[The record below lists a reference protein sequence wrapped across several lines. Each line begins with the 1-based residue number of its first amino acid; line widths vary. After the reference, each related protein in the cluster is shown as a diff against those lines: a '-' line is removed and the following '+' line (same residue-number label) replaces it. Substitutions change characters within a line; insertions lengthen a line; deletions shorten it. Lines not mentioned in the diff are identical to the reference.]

1 MAVEIKQVRIGWR
14 SRLRVKLL
22 RTFFRPL
29 LSRMGKASPERMAAL
44 QARAAAG
51 LKDKYSGLPT
61 RYCVVEGISGH
72 LIGAASECQRL
83 AILYLHGGAFVF
95 PASPDLQVALL
106 GRLCSDLDAVGFMP
120 DYRLVPR
127 HPWPAA
133 LDDCERGYRGLL
145 SLGFAP
151 ERIVVMGESAGGN
164 LVLSLLQRIRK
175 AGLPMPACAVPISA
189 VTELGRSHAPP
200 SRTFNARRE
209 ALIPIA
215 FGNRMTQLYV
225 DGQDASNPEISPL
238 YADYAGLPPLHFLVG
253 AEEYLLD
260 DTLLAAEQARAAG
273 VETELEV
280 WPVLPHAFP
289 LFESMFSEA
298 PLARKEMVAFIRR
311 HVGRSNESSN
321 VTSLRRS

>member
-22 RTFFRPL
+22 RTFFKPL
-29 LSRMGKASPERMAAL
+29 VARMGKSSPERIVAL
-44 QARAAAG
+44 QTRAAAG
-51 LKDKYSGLPT
+51 LKNKYSNLPA
-61 RYCVVEGISGH
+61 RYCVVGGVPGPMLGEPGNRDRI
-72 LIGAASECQRL
+72 

-95 PASPDLQVALL
+95 PASPNLQVELM

-120 DYRLVPR
+120 DYRLIPQ

-145 SLGFAP
+145 NLGFSP

-164 LVLSLLQRIRK
+164 LVLCLLQRIRK

-189 VTELGRSHAPP
+189 VTELGRTHAPP
-200 SRTFNARRE
+200 SRGFNAKRE
-209 ALIPIA
+209 ALIPPGFA
-215 FGNRMTQLYV
+215 YRMTQWYIN
-225 DGQDASNPEISPL
+225 GQDASNPEISPL
-238 YADYAGLPPLHFLVG
+238 YADYAGFPPLYFLVG
-253 AEEYLLD
+253 EEEFLLD
-260 DTLLAAEQARAAG
+260 DSLLAAERAREAR
-273 VETELEV
+273 VETQLDV

-298 PLARKEMVAFIRR
+298 PLARKDMVAFIRR
-311 HVGRSNESSN
+311 HVGRRNESSN
-321 VTSLRRS
+321 VAPLRA

>member
-14 SRLRVKLL
+14 SRLRVKFL
-22 RTFFRPL
+22 RTFFKPL
-29 LSRMGKASPERMAAL
+29 LSRMGNASPERIVTL

-61 RYCVVEGISGH
+61 RYCVVEGVPGH
-72 LIGAASECQRL
+72 LIGDASERHRV

-95 PASPDLQVALL
+95 PASPNLQVELL

-120 DYRLVPR
+120 DYRLIPR

-145 SLGFAP
+145 NLGFAP
-151 ERIVVMGESAGGN
+151 EHIVVMGESAGGN
-164 LVLSLLQRIRK
+164 LVLCLLQRIRK
-175 AGLPMPACAVPISA
+175 AGLPMPVCAVPISA

-200 SRTFNARRE
+200 ARSLNAKRE
-209 ALIPIA
+209 ALIPVA
-215 FGNRMTQLYV
+215 FGNRMTQWYV
-225 DGQDASNPEISPL
+225 NGQDASNPEISPL
-238 YADYAGLPPLHFLVG
+238 YADYTGFPPLHFLVG
-253 AEEYLLD
+253 EQEFLLD
-260 DTLLAAEQARAAG
+260 DTLLAAKQARAAG

-289 LFESMFSEA
+289 IFESMFREA
-298 PLARKEMVAFIRR
+298 PLARKDMVAFIRR
-311 HVGRSNESSN
+311 HIGRRNESSN
-321 VTSLRRS
+321 VTPLRA

>member
-14 SRLRVKLL
+14 SRLRVTFL
-22 RTFFRPL
+22 RTFFKPL
-29 LSRMGKASPERMAAL
+29 LSRMGKSSPERIVTL

-51 LKDKYSGLPT
+51 LKDKYSGLAT
-61 RYCVVEGISGH
+61 RYCVVEGVPGH
-72 LIGAASECQRL
+72 LIGDASERHRV

-95 PASPDLQVALL
+95 PASPNLQVELL

-120 DYRLVPR
+120 DYRLIPR

-145 SLGFAP
+145 NLGFAP
-151 ERIVVMGESAGGN
+151 EHIVVMGESAGGN
-164 LVLSLLQRIRK
+164 LVLCLLQRIRK

-200 SRTFNARRE
+200 ARSLNAERE
-209 ALIPIA
+209 ALIPVA
-215 FGNRMTQLYV
+215 FGNRMTQWYV
-225 DGQDASNPEISPL
+225 NGQDASNPEISPL
-238 YADYAGLPPLHFLVG
+238 YADYAGFPPLHFLVG
-253 AEEYLLD
+253 EEEFLLD
-260 DTLLAAEQARAAG
+260 DTLLAAKQARAAG

-289 LFESMFSEA
+289 IFESMFREA

-311 HVGRSNESSN
+311 QVGRRTESSN
-321 VTSLRRS
+321 VASLRA